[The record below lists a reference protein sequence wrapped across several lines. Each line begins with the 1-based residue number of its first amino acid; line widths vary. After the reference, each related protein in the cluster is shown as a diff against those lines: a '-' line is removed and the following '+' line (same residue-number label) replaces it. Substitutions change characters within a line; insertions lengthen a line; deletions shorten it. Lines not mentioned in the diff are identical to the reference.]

1 MVSDF
6 NQKKTTPNFK
16 LYKKSHVRL
25 AYITIC
31 LIEITPV
38 EFKENQD
45 FNNTYLALYTEMN
58 NLDAIDHPNHVDN
71 RKGT

>member
-1 MVSDF
+1 
-6 NQKKTTPNFK
+6 
-16 LYKKSHVRL
+16 
-25 AYITIC
+25 

-58 NLDAIDHPNHVDN
+58 NLDAIDHPKHVDN